1 MVSTEPMVRP
11 PPAQRRKTLV
21 GDHPLCTSASM
32 EEIYEAGDVIGT
44 GSFGCKCFAPRVH
57 RGGRQVG
64 SGGVLTPKLRCACQV
79 LARKELNYGRMD
91 ERDLKQ
97 LTEEVNILEQ
107 LGSNDNIV
115 RYYERFVDK
124 PSSMLYILMEYC
136 EGGDLAGVIHR
147 CRKTGSVEAPGTY
160 LSEDVVWAYLTQITL
175 ALYDCHTEV
184 DTRGR
189 RKQIIL
195 HRDIKPENGS
205 FADEALSFLHDE
217 LTPGR
222 LYSTDVGRTVFLDKE
237 NNLKLGDFGLS
248 KAMAQAA
255 MTQTYVGTPYYMSP
269 ELING
274 QPYDVKSDIWAL
286 GCLIYELC
294 AGHPPFHEARTQPEL
309 AVMIREG
316 KIPDLPKPYTA
327 HLGQVV
333 KAMLKQSPKHR
344 PNTSQIKALD
354 NVKLQIRAL
363 ELRKATKELR
373 MRDHQ
378 IGLREAD
385 LLARE
390 AAVLQREKNVLHR
403 EAMARQAAE
412 QIKEGEMALAARIA
426 AANQAAQQMNGGCDD
441 DLSNERENQRP
452 VGGIEPE
459 VFKRVASRPSLV
471 PRRPLD
477 ERRASGI
484 AFPRVSSVSSLMSL
498 DETPIKVTANSVT
511 RRRLASKSMH
521 NLASAA
527 GYASSVNS
535 TPSRPAS
542 SASNGSSSSMAPS
555 PRFVQNEFLS
565 ARRSQTAV
573 SPSRGAGLSR
583 SSHERASTLTIP
595 TSPCPAPYS
604 GSTIPPMPQS
614 PKRSHTA
621 PAATNAS
628 GLHSNPYDDD
638 GDVPS
643 PFLKKADPSRFPLPP
658 PPAAAT
664 GRTSAT
670 VSGRGPGRA
679 LGAGASRASLGGKP
693 VSMASKLLSA
703 RAQAQ
708 AGVDEVGRRLS
719 GLTAGRA

>member
-1 MVSTEPMVRP
+1 MASTEPMAR

-44 GSFGCKCFAPRVH
+44 GSFGIIRKVTRKVDGA
-57 RGGRQVG
+57 
-64 SGGVLTPKLRCACQV
+64 V

-124 PSSMLYILMEYC
+124 PNSMLYILMEYC

-147 CRKTGSVEAPGTY
+147 CRKTGTY

-195 HRDIKPENGS
+195 HRDIKPEN
-205 FADEALSFLHDE
+205 
-217 LTPGR
+217 
-222 LYSTDVGRTVFLDKE
+222 VFLDKE

-385 LLARE
+385 ILARE

-426 AANQAAQQMNGGCDD
+426 AANQAAQQTNGGCDD

-555 PRFVQNEFLS
+555 PRIGQNEFLS

-573 SPSRGAGLSR
+573 SPSRGASLSR

-604 GSTIPPMPQS
+604 GSTIPPVPQS
-614 PKRSHTA
+614 PKRAHIA

-628 GLHSNPYDDD
+628 GRHSNPCEDD